1 MRSPAKGVTRSP
13 RCDRQAPACV
23 AMAWRLGSAYRY
35 ASAVATALPLHVR
48 PCPILPP
55 GHAEHGAGQNRAR
68 ARPLAARAPAA
79 AQPEFRQHL
88 RVHNLADIVCVFT
101 DGRLALRLLK
111 ATLGR
116 GANIV
121 LCWGSAM
128 WTSTRPTS
136 RTSWRTHRT
145 TGSLRP
151 ADCYRTRI
159 QRSCCSG
166 AH

>member
-1 MRSPAKGVTRSP
+1 MVLDKIEHER
-13 RCDRQAPACV
+13 DR
-23 AMAWRLGSAYRY
+23 
-35 ASAVATALPLHVR
+35 
-48 PCPILPP
+48 
-55 GHAEHGAGQNRAR
+55 
-68 ARPLAARAPAA
+68 
-79 AQPEFRQHL
+79 
-88 RVHNLADIVCVFT
+88 
-101 DGRLALRLLK
+101 LRLERQRLHNQNFGSIFVSTTSPTLFAFSLMVGWCDCYK
-111 ATLGR
+111 ATLGH
-116 GANIV
+116 GVNIV
-121 LCWGSAM
+121 VCWGSAM